1 MRARMRKANPKALN
15 LRARSNRT
23 PSRTPPRT
31 SPLRRPAARARA
43 LEAARSRPART
54 RLNPTPMPP
63 AEGPPGEQWAAQRS
77 AAASEHLA
85 RLEARQDAE
94 HRRAEGHLAAFIHA
108 ARAADLAAEPLR
120 MQGYN
125 GGRSARTP
133 LRGRYLRKD
142 RKAGIDTDGHFYIL
156 VGPPRPLHT
165 PRRRPPRPSRAPLL
179 PRA

>member
-1 MRARMRKANPKALN
+1 
-15 LRARSNRT
+15 
-23 PSRTPPRT
+23 
-31 SPLRRPAARARA
+31 
-43 LEAARSRPART
+43 
-54 RLNPTPMPP
+54 MPP

-108 ARAADLAAEPLR
+108 ARAAELAAGPLR

-133 LRGRYLRKD
+133 LRGWYLRKD
-142 RKAGIDTDGHFYIL
+142 RKAGIDTEGNFYIL
-156 VGPPRPLHT
+156 VGPLSLLDTLRGAT
-165 PRRRPPRPSRAPLL
+165 PRASRPPLVLGAGGRDGDSVELTDALERLL
-179 PRA
+179 PGWREFSPDSPSGRGDGA